1 MIWFLVGSISINT
14 GFLGGHR
21 YRYVES
27 AYQTLDAF
35 MKEQVKLRKADIR
48 KELVENGGG
57 DIERSDVFSRLV
69 LANESEAEKLPLDEQ
84 ELVRQSTLD
93 RRNR

>member
-1 MIWFLVGSISINT
+1 
-14 GFLGGHR
+14 
-21 YRYVES
+21 
-27 AYQTLDAF
+27 

>member
-1 MIWFLVGSISINT
+1 
-14 GFLGGHR
+14 
-21 YRYVES
+21 
-27 AYQTLDAF
+27 

-57 DIERSDVFSRLV
+57 DIQRSDVFSRLV

-84 ELVRQSTLD
+84 ELVRPSTLD
-93 RRNR
+93 YYNR